1 MKKFLFSLLTIFT
14 FVAFANAQVTTV
26 TPPVKSDVKA
36 QSYDY
41 RATATGYAAQWV
53 GDGRNVRAGF
63 NIGGG
68 MPVGQVY
75 GNLPKT
81 LADFR
86 LVPFVTVDGS
96 QSGAA
101 PRATVALLAPE
112 LYVNRYLGV
121 QLGGVL
127 NGLDTRND
135 WKAVSGVLT
144 YVKVAVYL
152 TRK

>member
-1 MKKFLFSLLTIFT
+1 MKKFLFSLMTIFT
-14 FVAFANAQVTTV
+14 TLAFAHAQVTTV
-26 TPPVKSDVKA
+26 TPPVKSEVKA

-63 NIGGG
+63 NIGSGL
-68 MPVGQVY
+68 PVGQFY

-81 LADFR
+81 LSDCR

-96 QSGAA
+96 KSGAA
-101 PRATVALLAPE
+101 PRATVALIAPE
-112 LYVNRYLGV
+112 VYVNKYLGV
-121 QLGGVL
+121 QVGGVL
-127 NGLDTRND
+127 NGFDTRND
-135 WKAVSGVLT
+135 WKVVNGVLP

-152 TRK
+152 TR

>member
-14 FVAFANAQVTTV
+14 FVTFAHAQVTTV
-26 TPPVKSDVKA
+26 TAPVKSDVKA

-63 NIGGG
+63 NIGSGL
-68 MPVGQVY
+68 PVGQFY

-81 LADFR
+81 LSDCR

-96 QSGAA
+96 KTGAA

-112 LYVNRYLGV
+112 VYLNKFLGV
-121 QLGGVL
+121 QVGAVA

-135 WKAVSGVLT
+135 WKAVSGVMP

-152 TRK
+152 K